1 MLKGCNSTK
10 HRAEYVHGCSFSQLH
25 QPRLPKALMFWVCTD
40 FQQKQ
45 VIYLFTFYYLFSSLL
60 LCCHPNSRGAHF
72 YNLLR
77 KSNSCAELCAAS
89 GGSPLS
95 LVAAFLCR
103 WALPELLS
111 PCPCFCGWNQVVTG
125 DKLIFTYCYS
135 SCVWYAMYWQILPE
149 ILMTIHLPHLPV
161 SAFHPSLYDSWFG
174 ISFRNLILL

>member
-1 MLKGCNSTK
+1 MCTVVLSHSSINPDFLKLW
-10 HRAEYVHGCSFSQLH
+10 CSGFAQTFSRS
-25 QPRLPKALMFWVCTD
+25 RLF
-40 FQQKQ
+40 
-45 VIYLFTFYYLFSSLL
+45 IYLRFIIFLVLSFFAAIPTLEELIFTTSSERVIAVLSYAQ
-60 LCCHPNSRGAHF
+60 PP
-72 YNLLR
+72 
-77 KSNSCAELCAAS
+77 

-149 ILMTIHLPHLPV
+149 ILMTIRLPHLPV